1 MESVLSTGCLDSG
14 QDVTDLLVTV
24 EKAIMLIGP
33 QLKHNLTKLDTT
45 QTGKCAQSH
54 TSVLPQI
61 ILADFNM
68 FVGTL
73 PFLIS
78 WLHNQVEAEIAV
90 HRGKTPPTG
99 PIPLSKENPRV
110 TTDWTTAAGT
120 GVSAGNPPPPPRLSL
135 PLIQSANVQQIK
147 PSHSYSPLT
156 GFALAALLSYTNLNI
171 SVDRSFEEL
180 QRHDKDREDRV
191 FQVFSRVVSVI
202 VSNPLTS
209 DLSHPVV
216 ITLRHLQVRG
226 NINTSHITFAFLLT
240 KRKSIS

>member
-73 PFLIS
+73 LFLIS

-99 PIPLSKENPRV
+99 PIHLSTENATV

-120 GVSAGNPPPPPRLSL
+120 GVYAGNPPVFLSPWSSL
-135 PLIQSANVQQIK
+135 QTCSKSNLLTYIPLWQVSLWLHCWAIQTSTFQLTAPLKSSKDTTRTGRTVFFRCS
-147 PSHSYSPLT
+147 PESY
-156 GFALAALLSYTNLNI
+156 LLSSPTRWLPTWATLW
-171 SVDRSFEEL
+171 SS
-180 QRHDKDREDRV
+180 
-191 FQVFSRVVSVI
+191 
-202 VSNPLTS
+202 PS
-209 DLSHPVV
+209 D
-216 ITLRHLQVRG
+216 TYR
-226 NINTSHITFAFLLT
+226 
-240 KRKSIS
+240 